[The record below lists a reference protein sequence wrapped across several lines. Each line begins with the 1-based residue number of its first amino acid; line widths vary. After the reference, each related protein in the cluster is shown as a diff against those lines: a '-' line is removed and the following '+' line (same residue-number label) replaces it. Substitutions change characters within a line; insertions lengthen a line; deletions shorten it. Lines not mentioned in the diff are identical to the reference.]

1 MDGAMSEHTASPYTL
16 EQITEAVRAALQPVR
31 IYDAATDNWR
41 PVTQADVDRLSAIAS
56 AFGRIS
62 MTVKDIKGEIGVGE
76 VGRR

>member
-1 MDGAMSEHTASPYTL
+1 MSEQIEAAYTL

-31 IYDAATDNWR
+31 IYDATTDSWR
-41 PVTQADVDRLSAIAS
+41 AVTQADVDRLSAIAS

-62 MTVKDIKGEIGVGE
+62 MTVRDIKGEIGVGE